1 MNDTS
6 NRASQEAVLA
16 LRQITKEFPGVVA
29 LDRVDLTIGR
39 NELLGLVGEN
49 GAGKS
54 VLMKIMIGLIQPDG
68 GRPASWSSRSR

>member
-6 NRASQEAVLA
+6 NAREAVLELA
-16 LRQITKEFPGVVA
+16 RITKEFPGVVA
-29 LDRVDLTIGR
+29 LDRVDLTVRR

-54 VLMKIMIGLIQPDG
+54 VLMKIMVGLIQPDG
-68 GRPASWSSRSR
+68 GRSSSTASRSP